1 MGRLGRVAPPGRRE
15 KMMCLGI
22 PMKIV
27 ERTGND
33 AVAESGG
40 VLKEVRLDLLRDVAV
55 GDYVLIHAGYAIE
68 RVDEAE
74 ALETLDLLRQVYE
87 AGRGEG

>member
-1 MGRLGRVAPPGRRE
+1 
-15 KMMCLGI
+15 MCLGI
-22 PMKIV
+22 PMRIV

-40 VLKEVRLDLLRDVAV
+40 VLKAVRLDLLREVAV

-68 RVDEAE
+68 KLDTAE
-74 ALETLDLLRQVYE
+74 ALETLELLRQVYE
-87 AGRGEG
+87 AGKRKG